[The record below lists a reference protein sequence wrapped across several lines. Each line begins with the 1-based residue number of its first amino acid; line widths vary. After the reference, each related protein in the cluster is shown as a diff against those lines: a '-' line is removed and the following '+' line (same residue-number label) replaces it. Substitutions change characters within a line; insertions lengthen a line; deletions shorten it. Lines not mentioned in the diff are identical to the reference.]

1 MPEIGDIRTGYEIG
15 RHYHDKFVWAAC
27 VDCGKERWV
36 KPYKGNQ
43 RCRRCSNKA
52 FPRLPHGRGDASPHW
67 KGGKIITRDGYIMI
81 RLQPDD
87 FFYPMTNSKP
97 YVPEHRLV
105 MAKHLNRC
113 LLDWEI
119 VHHRNGIKDD
129 NRIENLELLP
139 SPYKHDALTRLAS
152 RIKVLEERVTLL
164 EAENTLL
171 KATIATNLDE
181 IRLRDKEKK

>member
-105 MAKHLNRC
+105 MAKHLNRY

-171 KATIATNLDE
+171 KATIATNLE
-181 IRLRDKEKK
+181 EK